1 MNDIHENSTKS
12 YIENEAT
19 GKGESWRQKIVALL
33 KKVGQPMTDREIFET
48 LDTDINNIRP
58 EITRLKQAGVLR
70 ESGKVKCSVTKKT
83 VRTVC
88 IKRKETLF

>member
-1 MNDIHENSTKS
+1 MKDIHENSTES

-33 KKVGQPMTDREIFET
+33 KRTGPMTDRDIFTT

-58 EITRLKQAGVLR
+58 EITRLKQAGVLV
-70 ESGKVKCSVTKKT
+70 ESGKVKCEVTNKT

-88 IKRKETLF
+88 IKRSETLF